1 MSQYTT
7 VKQVKA
13 KTIVDL
19 QKMKKLGQK
28 ITSLTAYDA
37 TFSALIDQA
46 GIDVLLVGDSL
57 GMVVQGHSSTLPVSM
72 QDMLYHTQIVSRGS
86 QQAFIIA
93 DLPFMSNATPM
104 QAAQNAALLIQQG
117 GAQMVKLE
125 GARIENI
132 EFMVQQGIP
141 VCAHLGLLP
150 QSIYQLGTYAVQGK
164 DVGAAE
170 KILADA
176 LQVEQAGAQ
185 ILILECVP
193 AALAQ
198 QITEQLSIPVIG
210 IGAGVDCDGQVL
222 VVYDML
228 GISLGKIPRFTKN
241 YMQQADSIFEAIQA
255 YVQEVKESQ
264 FPLPE
269 HSF

>member
-7 VKQVKA
+7 VTQVKT

-19 QKMKKLGQK
+19 QKMKQSGQK

-37 TFSALIDQA
+37 TFAALIDQA

-104 QAAQNAALLIQQG
+104 QAAKNAALLIQQG
-117 GAQMVKLE
+117 GAKMVKLE
-125 GARIENI
+125 GACLENI
-132 EFMVQQGIP
+132 EFMVRQGIP

-150 QSIYQLGTYAVQGK
+150 
-164 DVGAAE
+164 
-170 KILADA
+170 
-176 LQVEQAGAQ
+176 
-185 ILILECVP
+185 
-193 AALAQ
+193 
-198 QITEQLSIPVIG
+198 
-210 IGAGVDCDGQVL
+210 
-222 VVYDML
+222 
-228 GISLGKIPRFTKN
+228 
-241 YMQQADSIFEAIQA
+241 
-255 YVQEVKESQ
+255 
-264 FPLPE
+264 
-269 HSF
+269 